1 MEFVHCGTILL
12 RNKVCCDL
20 SLYAVNVRTVAR
32 IHFDDFAFVDKEGH
46 AYFYASLEFCRL
58 ERVGSGIAFETRLG
72 VNDLELR
79 LDGHFSVE
87 KART

>member
-32 IHFDDFAFVDKEGH
+32 IDFDDFAFVDEERH
-46 AYFYASLEFCRL
+46 AHFHASLELCRL
-58 ERVGSGIAFETRLG
+58 ERVVAVSPLMPS
-72 VNDLELR
+72 
-79 LDGHFSVE
+79 SV
-87 KART
+87 